1 MKVDAGKIV
10 ELVRKMKP
18 LFADSSRVSQVKEKG
33 TCDYVTQVDIQ
44 VQKLVKEGLYSMYP
58 QVQCMGEEQDKSA
71 IDRSGD
77 FWILDPVDGTTNLIH
92 DFRHS
97 TLSLAYAEAGEVVL
111 GIVSKYSLPS
121 VNENSIA
128 SFVKLRNN
136 KTHSGTVEWGESAKI
151 YTPLFAIVYASFF
164 KYIKLPDEVIKST
177 LLQIF

>member
-58 QVQCMGEEQDKSA
+58 QVQFMGDEQDNSA

-77 FWILDPVDGTTNLIH
+77 FWILVPVGGTATLIH
-92 DFRHS
+92 D
-97 TLSLAYAEAGEVVL
+97 
-111 GIVSKYSLPS
+111 
-121 VNENSIA
+121 
-128 SFVKLRNN
+128 
-136 KTHSGTVEWGESAKI
+136 
-151 YTPLFAIVYASFF
+151 
-164 KYIKLPDEVIKST
+164 
-177 LLQIF
+177 